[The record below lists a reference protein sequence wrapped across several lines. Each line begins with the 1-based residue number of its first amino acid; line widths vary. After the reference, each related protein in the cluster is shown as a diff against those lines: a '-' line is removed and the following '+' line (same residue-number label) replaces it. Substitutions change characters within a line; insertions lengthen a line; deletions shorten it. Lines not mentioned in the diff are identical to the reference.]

1 MTKEARIFNGTRT
14 VLSISDIG
22 KTGHP
27 HTKTKL
33 DHYVTLHTKK
43 LIQKALKNL
52 RPEVIGLK
60 ENVKLPDLCLSRDC
74 WCFFCF
80 FLYLIPKA
88 KAAKAKLSGTTS
100 K

>member
-1 MTKEARIFNGTRT
+1 M
-14 VLSISDIG
+14 SISDIG

-33 DHYVTLHTKK
+33 DQYVTLHTKK

-74 WCFFCF
+74 WWFFVCFFF
-80 FLYLIPKA
+80 FFFYLIPKA

-100 K
+100 N